1 MEKTPARDLS
11 LKPIVI
17 AGPVIRDKTFLQ
29 WLGKVLELSWLRNK
43 DIEARPYEFIY
54 NLDRPICP
62 CISDVTHD
70 FHTYSMM
77 INTWFNSLCFLQE
90 RKGLLGE
97 LLPSFANGAV
107 ENNDFLSLQEI
118 LENVCS
124 SVCVCLCFL
133 YLGTFSSLTHTC
145 LAYTPPQMDVNCGDY
160 DGTKPLLKACE
171 IGNLDM
177 VKYLLAKGASQ
188 HLKDRFGNT
197 PLRLAIINRHYD
209 VIKFLRMREASLA
222 MPAVRIGVELLQA
235 VAKKDYQLLHAWALS
250 GVDMDSKDYNGRTA
264 MHLAVKMR
272 DTVIVRRLLEY
283 GATPLEI
290 DIWGQT
296 PVDEARK
303 GNMLRIMLV
312 FHPLFTEQLTT
323 KLAYLTCKAQAQ
335 RNK

>member
-118 LENVCS
+118 LEN
-124 SVCVCLCFL
+124 
-133 YLGTFSSLTHTC
+133 
-145 LAYTPPQMDVNCGDY
+145 MDVNCGDY